1 MFRWQIFYTKILN
14 LFNFYIVKPH
24 FCALLDRDGVIF
36 LWICLG
42 FAQKRQ
48 DYFLYWG
55 SLWFDPMSGLSLD
68 NWKPR
73 GSLEILSIGVRS
85 VGSLWSPRSYE
96 VEAYKG
102 RFRTWQR
109 HPLPRTCVRRTC
121 VRFLEL
127 WIFHVFSFP
136 SWPNHYTMLGVKWQ
150 RTNHR
155 PRQVSK
161 ANLHNFFTNKKTE
174 LVFGVSLG

>member
-1 MFRWQIFYTKILN
+1 MFRWHFFYTKILN

-48 DYFLYWG
+48 DYSLYRG
-55 SLWFDPMSGLSLD
+55 SLWFDPISGLSLD

-73 GSLEILSIGVRS
+73 GSLKKLSIGVCGA
-85 VGSLWSPRSYE
+85 GSLWSPRSYE
-96 VEAYKG
+96 VETYSP

-109 HPLPRTCVRRTC
+109 HHTPRTCVCRTC
-121 VRFLEL
+121 VRFFRFVE
-127 WIFHVFSFP
+127 ISCCFPFS
-136 SWPNHYTMLGVKWQ
+136 SW
-150 RTNHR
+150 RTNYNMIGVALSMHK
-155 PRQVSK
+155 PPPTSSVKSK
-161 ANLHNFFTNKKTE
+161 FPQLFHK
-174 LVFGVSLG
+174 